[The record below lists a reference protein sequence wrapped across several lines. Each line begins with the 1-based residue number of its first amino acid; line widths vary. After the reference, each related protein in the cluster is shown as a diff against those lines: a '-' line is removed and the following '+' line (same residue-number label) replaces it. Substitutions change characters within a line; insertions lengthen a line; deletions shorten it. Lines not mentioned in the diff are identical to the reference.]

1 MHPEMIYSKRSMT
14 GHRHEAMPLLLEGPT
29 KASLGG
35 LQYTSL
41 AIVPVGLQAPQEAV
55 FGQPALEVLSAHSLS
70 SQRNYRTHL
79 AGLYD
84 IDRIVNMLYITIRQ
98 APTRLPILFY
108 EGSQKTTNQ
117 QLAILQRLESAQRRS
132 QPICGNIQIPLQPRR
147 ISRTVSQKL
156 DDHLALAKT
165 QCMLLLTN

>member
-1 MHPEMIYSKRSMT
+1 MT

-117 QLAILQRLESAQRRS
+117 QLAILQRLESAQRPAIAIATEVRFATGHIWTICRRKERVVRS
-132 QPICGNIQIPLQPRR
+132 AAGWQHQDEPTISQGNGTP
-147 ISRTVSQKL
+147 TKV
-156 DDHLALAKT
+156 
-165 QCMLLLTN
+165 